1 MRKPV
6 RIGIGGPVGSGK
18 TALLVSLCRNMG
30 QGHSLAAITN
40 DIYTKEDAEFV
51 IKSGAIA
58 PDRVAGVETGG
69 CPHTAIREDVSMNAH
84 AIEEMAALHP
94 DLDIVF
100 VESGGDNLAATFS
113 PELVDSYIYVI
124 DVAEGDKIPRKGG
137 PAITKSPLLVI
148 NKIDLA
154 PFVGADLGVME
165 RDSKKMRGE
174 RPFIF
179 TNLRAGEGLGEV
191 IAWIERDVLLTE
203 GHGGAERRAGIQPDP
218 AWIVGKHAL
227 MNVRAT
233 SRRGRTEIDP
243 LCWRIPFQW
252 QGYHYQDH
260 DDQPFMLLL
269 NSGGGFVEGDVA
281 HFHAVLEPGT
291 RALFTTTASS
301 KFYKCPGGGVS
312 REIVDFQV
320 GADALLEFCPDEAIP
335 FARSRA
341 HRINRI
347 DMAPTVA
354 PLRHRHGL
362 SRPRALRRRAR
373 SSASTIW
380 SPSSASLSAAA
391 WPPSTAWVATAPET
405 IAALERLW
413 QGRRHMAT
421 AFAYAPDLAPG
432 VEDDVHEAID
442 GVDGTEA
449 GVTRIGNLVIV
460 RILSHETWQAHEA
473 LFNAWAALR
482 PAVAGKNARPI
493 LKC

>member
-1 MRKPV
+1 MADP
-6 RIGIGGPVGSGK
+6 
-18 TALLVSLCRNMG
+18 
-30 QGHSLAAITN
+30 
-40 DIYTKEDAEFV
+40 
-51 IKSGAIA
+51 SGA
-58 PDRVAGVETGG
+58 
-69 CPHTAIREDVSMNAH
+69 
-84 AIEEMAALHP
+84 
-94 DLDIVF
+94 
-100 VESGGDNLAATFS
+100 
-113 PELVDSYIYVI
+113 
-124 DVAEGDKIPRKGG
+124 
-137 PAITKSPLLVI
+137 PA
-148 NKIDLA
+148 
-154 PFVGADLGVME
+154 
-165 RDSKKMRGE
+165 
-174 RPFIF
+174 
-179 TNLRAGEGLGEV
+179 
-191 IAWIERDVLLTE
+191 
-203 GHGGAERRAGIQPDP
+203 QPDP

-233 SRRGRTEIDP
+233 SRLGRTEIDP

-301 KFYKCPGGGVS
+301 KFYKCPGGAVS
-312 REIVDFQV
+312 REIVDLHV
-320 GADALLEFCPDEAIP
+320 GEEALLEFCPDEAIP

-347 DMAPTVA
+347 
-354 PLRHRHGL
+354 
-362 SRPRALRRRAR
+362 ALA
-373 SSASTIW
+373 
-380 SPSSASLSAAA
+380 PSSRLFATDMVSAGRVHYGTGEIFRFDHLVSEFRITIGGRLAA
-391 WPPSTAWVATAPET
+391 LDRLVATAPET

-413 QGRRHMAT
+413 LGRLHMAT

-432 VEDDVHEAID
+432 VEDGVHEAID

-449 GVTRIGNLVIV
+449 GVTRIGQLVIV

-482 PAVAGKNARPI
+482 PAIAGKNARPI

>member
-1 MRKPV
+1 MADP
-6 RIGIGGPVGSGK
+6 
-18 TALLVSLCRNMG
+18 
-30 QGHSLAAITN
+30 
-40 DIYTKEDAEFV
+40 
-51 IKSGAIA
+51 SGA
-58 PDRVAGVETGG
+58 
-69 CPHTAIREDVSMNAH
+69 
-84 AIEEMAALHP
+84 
-94 DLDIVF
+94 
-100 VESGGDNLAATFS
+100 
-113 PELVDSYIYVI
+113 
-124 DVAEGDKIPRKGG
+124 
-137 PAITKSPLLVI
+137 PA
-148 NKIDLA
+148 
-154 PFVGADLGVME
+154 
-165 RDSKKMRGE
+165 
-174 RPFIF
+174 
-179 TNLRAGEGLGEV
+179 
-191 IAWIERDVLLTE
+191 
-203 GHGGAERRAGIQPDP
+203 QPDP

-233 SRRGRTEIDP
+233 SRLGRTEIDP

-301 KFYKCPGGGVS
+301 KFYKCPGGAVS
-312 REIVDFQV
+312 REIVDLHV

-347 DMAPTVA
+347 DMAPTARLFATDMVSA
-354 PLRHRHGL
+354 GRVHYGTGEVFRFDHLISEFHITIGGRL
-362 SRPRALRRRAR
+362 AALDR
-373 SSASTIW
+373 
-380 SPSSASLSAAA
+380 L
-391 WPPSTAWVATAPET
+391 VATAPET

-413 QGRRHMAT
+413 LGRLHMAT

-432 VEDDVHEAID
+432 VEDGVHEAID

-482 PAVAGKNARPI
+482 PAIAGKHARPI
-493 LKC
+493 RKC

>member
-1 MRKPV
+1 MADP
-6 RIGIGGPVGSGK
+6 
-18 TALLVSLCRNMG
+18 
-30 QGHSLAAITN
+30 
-40 DIYTKEDAEFV
+40 
-51 IKSGAIA
+51 SGA
-58 PDRVAGVETGG
+58 
-69 CPHTAIREDVSMNAH
+69 
-84 AIEEMAALHP
+84 
-94 DLDIVF
+94 
-100 VESGGDNLAATFS
+100 
-113 PELVDSYIYVI
+113 
-124 DVAEGDKIPRKGG
+124 
-137 PAITKSPLLVI
+137 PA
-148 NKIDLA
+148 
-154 PFVGADLGVME
+154 
-165 RDSKKMRGE
+165 
-174 RPFIF
+174 
-179 TNLRAGEGLGEV
+179 
-191 IAWIERDVLLTE
+191 
-203 GHGGAERRAGIQPDP
+203 QPDP

-233 SRRGRTEIDP
+233 SRLGRTEIDP

-312 REIVDFQV
+312 REIVDLQV
-320 GADALLEFCPDEAIP
+320 GEGALLEFCPDEAIP

-347 DMAPTVA
+347 
-354 PLRHRHGL
+354 
-362 SRPRALRRRAR
+362 ALA
-373 SSASTIW
+373 
-380 SPSSASLSAAA
+380 PSSRLFATDMVSAGRVHYGAGEVFRFDHLISEFHITIGGRLAA
-391 WPPSTAWVATAPET
+391 LDRLVATAPET

-413 QGRRHMAT
+413 LGRLHMAT

-432 VEDDVHEAID
+432 VEDGVHEAID
-442 GVDGTEA
+442 SVDGTEA

-482 PAVAGKNARPI
+482 PAVAGKDARPI

>member
-1 MRKPV
+1 MAEPSSAPV
-6 RIGIGGPVGSGK
+6 
-18 TALLVSLCRNMG
+18 L
-30 QGHSLAAITN
+30 
-40 DIYTKEDAEFV
+40 
-51 IKSGAIA
+51 
-58 PDRVAGVETGG
+58 
-69 CPHTAIREDVSMNAH
+69 
-84 AIEEMAALHP
+84 
-94 DLDIVF
+94 
-100 VESGGDNLAATFS
+100 
-113 PELVDSYIYVI
+113 
-124 DVAEGDKIPRKGG
+124 
-137 PAITKSPLLVI
+137 
-148 NKIDLA
+148 
-154 PFVGADLGVME
+154 
-165 RDSKKMRGE
+165 
-174 RPFIF
+174 
-179 TNLRAGEGLGEV
+179 
-191 IAWIERDVLLTE
+191 
-203 GHGGAERRAGIQPDP
+203 PDP

-347 DMAPTVA
+347 DMAPTARLFATDMVSA
-354 PLRHRHGL
+354 GRVHYGDGEVFRFDHLVSEFRITIGGRMM
-362 SRPRALRRRAR
+362 ALDR
-373 SSASTIW
+373 
-380 SPSSASLSAAA
+380 L
-391 WPPSTAWVATAPET
+391 VATRPET

-413 QGRRHMAT
+413 LGRLHMVQ

-482 PAVAGKNARPI
+482 PAIAGKNARPI